1 MKSFITSVL
10 SSILT
15 ISATSLPILVWAEEQ
30 ISPGTET
37 YTPAQSVS
45 REYHPTAEA
54 MIFDGLVIR
63 PLALGAT
70 AVGAAIFIVTSPFSL
85 LGGNADEAAT
95 ALVSEPAAYTFKRC
109 LGCFPPSYHQ
119 RLRYHR

>member
-1 MKSFITSVL
+1 MKSFIASVL
-10 SSILT
+10 ISILT
-15 ISATSLPILVWAEEQ
+15 ISATSLPILVWADHQ
-30 ISPGTET
+30 RAADSET
-37 YTPAQSVS
+37 YSPAQSVS
-45 REYHPTAEA
+45 REYRPTAEA

-70 AVGAAIFIVTSPFSL
+70 AVGAVVFVITSPFSL

-109 LGCFPPSYHQ
+109 LGCFPSSYHQ
-119 RLRYHR
+119 RLHYHR

>member
-1 MKSFITSVL
+1 MKSFIASTL
-10 SSILT
+10 RSILT
-15 ISATSLPILVWAEEQ
+15 ISLTALPILVWADQ
-30 ISPGTET
+30 QRAADSET
-37 YTPAQSVS
+37 YSPAQSVS

-54 MIFDGLVIR
+54 MVFDGLVIR

-70 AVGAAIFIVTSPFSL
+70 AVGAVVFVITSPFSL

-109 LGCFPPSYHQ
+109 LGCFPPPY
-119 RLRYHR
+119 YHRYGYDR

>member
-1 MKSFITSVL
+1 MKSFVASTL

-15 ISATSLPILVWAEEQ
+15 ISLTALPIVVWADHQ
-30 ISPGTET
+30 RAADSDT
-37 YTPAQSVS
+37 YSPAQSVS